1 MAGKKPLKD
10 QAHVRLYRHELES
23 AAYRSLTPDAR
34 ALLVE
39 FRSLYAGR
47 SNRIHLSLREAMRR
61 LGVGRRRAQS
71 AIDDLQDRGFIRLL
85 APGSFSTKTRH
96 APEYALLNEPL
107 DGSRTPEKPFMSWR
121 PPANEKSDKPEPQKS
136 SVYTVNTDG
145 VRHVHRDSG
154 SVYAVNT
161 DGVHGEHRGGQKPPS
176 LGVRHVHTDSY
187 QVGADKGASGG
198 AIGCPCG
205 GMAYPKKSQRGG
217 AVLRWKECGACGRCG
232 RFVLHVDGECVARG
246 SDAQSRYNEVAA

>member
-85 APGSFSTKTRH
+85 APGSFSTKTVSAVRS
-96 APEYALLNEPL
+96 
-107 DGSRTPEKPFMSWR
+107 SRSKRSLPR
-121 PPANEKSDKPEPQKS
+121 
-136 SVYTVNTDG
+136 SVATSMV
-145 VRHVHRDSG
+145 
-154 SVYAVNT
+154 
-161 DGVHGEHRGGQKPPS
+161 
-176 LGVRHVHTDSY
+176 
-187 QVGADKGASGG
+187 
-198 AIGCPCG
+198 IG
-205 GMAYPKKSQRGG
+205 R
-217 AVLRWKECGACGRCG
+217 
-232 RFVLHVDGECVARG
+232 
-246 SDAQSRYNEVAA
+246 RYIGW